1 MAMKNPVHPGNII
14 REDVIEPLGLNVTK
28 AAEVLKVRRAT
39 LSDLLNGHAAL
50 TAEMA
55 VRIEQAF
62 GPKADHLMEIQ
73 KNYSLAQA
81 RSHAKET
88 GVERYRVA

>member
-1 MAMKNPVHPGNII
+1 MPMKNPVHPGNII
-14 REDVIEPLGLNVTK
+14 REDVFAPLGISVTK

-39 LSDLLNGHAAL
+39 LSDLLNGRSAL

-62 GPKADHLMEIQ
+62 GPKADHLMEVQ

-81 RSHAKET
+81 RRHAKET
-88 GVERYRVA
+88 GVRRYHAA

>member
-1 MAMKNPVHPGNII
+1 MVMKNPVHPGCII
-14 REDVIEPLGLNVTK
+14 RQDVIEPLGLNVTV
-28 AAEVLKVRRAT
+28 AASVLKVRRAT
-39 LSDLLNGHAAL
+39 LSDLLNGRASL

-81 RSHAKET
+81 RCRAKET
-88 GVERYRVA
+88 GVVRYVA

>member
-39 LSDLLNGHAAL
+39 LSDLLNGHATL
-50 TAEMA
+50 TADMA

-62 GPKADHLMEIQ
+62 GPRADHLMEIQ

-81 RSHAKET
+81 RSRAKET
-88 GVERYRVA
+88 GVERYQVA

>member
-1 MAMKNPVHPGNII
+1 MAMKNPVHPGGIV
-14 REDVIEPLGLNVTK
+14 REDIIAPLGLSVTA
-28 AAEVLKVRRAT
+28 AAEILKVRRAT
-39 LSDLLNGHAAL
+39 LSDLLNGNSAL
-50 TAEMA
+50 TADMA

-62 GPKADHLMEIQ
+62 GPSADHLMEIQ

-81 RSHAKET
+81 RSRAKDT

>member
-1 MAMKNPVHPGNII
+1 MAMKNPVHPGGII
-14 REDVIEPLGLNVTK
+14 REEVIEPLGLTVTT

-39 LSDLLNGHAAL
+39 LSDLLNGNSAL

-62 GPKADHLMEIQ
+62 GPKADHLMDMQ

-81 RSHAKET
+81 RSRARET
-88 GVERYRVA
+88 GVVRYRIA